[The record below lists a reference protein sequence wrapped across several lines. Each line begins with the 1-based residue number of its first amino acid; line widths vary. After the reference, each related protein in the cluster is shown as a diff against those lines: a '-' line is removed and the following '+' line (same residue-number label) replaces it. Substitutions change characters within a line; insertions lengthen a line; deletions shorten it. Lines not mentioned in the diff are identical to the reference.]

1 MARFGARHW
10 GGFAV
15 VGSMRLVLA
24 VIVAA
29 ISLSTLIGSAAD
41 WQLQAE
47 LADQW
52 QEYRDHVGE

>member
-1 MARFGARHW
+1 MV
-10 GGFAV
+10 GG
-15 VGSMRLVLA
+15 MRLVLA